1 MVSKQRKDK
10 GVLRVGGV
18 VTTDSGS
25 LCLSKCILLTMLAL
39 FLSVTCATAN
49 VSLEPIAVMNIDDDG
64 RLLNYPHSV
73 FYDAVEDEIYLANGG
88 TSRIVVYGS
97 DFYPGMSI
105 GVSRGVEAPRGG
117 TVLENGD
124 VYLLQVRN
132 ANSERPRITVLN
144 GAFFVEREIFLDEIP
159 EAEDFSPRQLA
170 ISRDGLIYLIGSSN
184 RGALVLDGEGNFLRR
199 LRPRDRTAR
208 AVVDDEEEVIETAAQ
223 QNEPLVAIVEE
234 EAAPSM
240 GDIPEEF
247 RPRSGRL
254 DLSAQDEDGLSP
266 VIVNNVTIDSR
277 GRLYLLSTETSK
289 VYVYG
294 PDEVFL
300 FSFGSKGGT
309 PRHLSQPRAVAIDEE
324 RELIY
329 VSDYMRHS
337 ILAYSMKGEY
347 KFEFGGR
354 GSAPG
359 WFNFPEDMTINK
371 KGQLIVADLFNRRV
385 QVLEV
390 KYEESTPVPPVQPG
404 GQGAGAVPG
413 LRSSPAPAEE
423 VTEEVTEGVTEVQEV
438 SPGTDDS
445 GNQEVSAPFVD
456 ETSGG
461 LRETQIEETIIV
473 DP

>member
-1 MVSKQRKDK
+1 MVSKQRKD
-10 GVLRVGGV
+10 RVFQTVGDCGFI
-18 VTTDSGS
+18 DSGGPG
-25 LCLSKCILLTMLAL
+25 LWTCVLLMTLAL
-39 FLSVTCATAN
+39 MLSATSATAN
-49 VSLEPIAVMNIDDDG
+49 VSLEPIAVMTIDDDG

-73 FYDAVEDEIYLANGG
+73 FYDPVQDEIYLANGG

-97 DFYPGMSI
+97 DFFPGMSI

-117 TVLENGD
+117 TVLDNGD
-124 VYLLQVRN
+124 VYVLQVRN
-132 ANSERPRITVLN
+132 ASSERPRITVLN

-159 EAEDFSPRQLA
+159 EAADYSPRQLA
-170 ISRDGLIYLIGSSN
+170 ISRDGLIYLTGSSN
-184 RGALVLDGEGNFLRR
+184 RGALVLDAEGNFLRR

-208 AVVDDEEEVIETAAQ
+208 VVVDDEDEVIEGAAQ
-223 QNEPLVAIVEE
+223 QNESLVTIVEE
-234 EAAPSM
+234 VAPPSM

-254 DLSAQDEDGLSP
+254 DPSAQDQDGLSP
-266 VIVNNVTIDSR
+266 VIVNDVTIDSR

-337 ILAYSMKGEY
+337 ILAYSMTGEY

-354 GSAPG
+354 GAAPG

-390 KYEESTPVPPVQPG
+390 KYEESPPEPAVSRDR
-404 GQGAGAVPG
+404 GARGTPG
-413 LRSSPAPAEE
+413 LRSSPASADEVTDEVRGSEE
-423 VTEEVTEGVTEVQEV
+423 VEPVTDEVGGEE
-438 SPGTDDS
+438 GT
-445 GNQEVSAPFVD
+445 APLS
-456 ETSGG
+456 EEAAGA
-461 LRETQIEETIIV
+461 LREAQIEETIIV

>member
-132 ANSERPRITVLN
+132 VNSERPRITVLN

-159 EAEDFSPRQLA
+159 EAADFSPRQLA
-170 ISRDGLIYLIGSSN
+170 ISRDGLIYLTGSSN

-208 AVVDDEEEVIETAAQ
+208 AVVEDEDEVIEAAAQ
-223 QNEPLVAIVEE
+223 QNEPLVTIAEE
-234 EAAPSM
+234 VAPPNM

-254 DLSAQDEDGLSP
+254 EPSAQDQDGLSP
-266 VIVNNVTIDSR
+266 VIVNDVTIDSR

-324 RELIY
+324 QELIY
-329 VSDYMRHS
+329 VADYMRHS
-337 ILAYSMKGEY
+337 TLAYSMTGEY
-347 KFEFGGR
+347 QFEFGGR
-354 GSAPG
+354 GTAPG

-390 KYEESTPVPPVQPG
+390 TYEESSPSLELPDEG
-404 GQGAGAVPG
+404 GTRAVPG

-423 VTEEVTEGVTEVQEV
+423 VTEEVTEVQEV

-445 GNQEVSAPFVD
+445 GNQEVNA
-456 ETSGG
+456 
-461 LRETQIEETIIV
+461 
-473 DP
+473 

>member
-1 MVSKQRKDK
+1 MTAALILSAT
-10 GVLRVGGV
+10 GV
-18 VTTDSGS
+18 
-25 LCLSKCILLTMLAL
+25 
-39 FLSVTCATAN
+39 TAN
-49 VSLEPIAVMNIDDDG
+49 VSLEPIAVMTIDDDG

-73 FYDAVEDEIYLANGG
+73 FYDPVQDEIYLANGG
-88 TSRIVVYGS
+88 TSRVVVYGS
-97 DFYPGMSI
+97 DFFPGMSI

-117 TVLENGD
+117 TVLNNGD
-124 VYLLQVRN
+124 VYVLQVRN

-159 EAEDFSPRQLA
+159 EAADYSPRQLA
-170 ISRDGLIYLIGSSN
+170 ISRDGLIYLTGSSN
-184 RGALVLDGEGNFLRR
+184 RGALVLDDEGNFLRR
-199 LRPRDRTAR
+199 LRPRDQTAR
-208 AVVDDEEEVIETAAQ
+208 GVVEEEDEEVEATAQ
-223 QNEPLVAIVEE
+223 ENEPLVAIAEE
-234 EAAPSM
+234 TAAPSM

-254 DLSAQDEDGLSP
+254 DPSAQDQDGLSP
-266 VIVNNVTIDSR
+266 VIVNDVTIDSR

-329 VSDYMRHS
+329 VADYMRHS
-337 ILAYSMKGEY
+337 ILAYSMTGEF

-354 GSAPG
+354 GTAPG

-371 KGQLIVADLFNRRV
+371 RGQLIVADLFNRRV

-390 KYEESTPVPPVQPG
+390 KFEESAPVPELPSDR
-404 GQGAGAVPG
+404 GAGGTPG
-413 LRSSPAPAEE
+413 LRSSPAAAGELTDEATGAEE
-423 VTEEVTEGVTEVQEV
+423 INPVTDDVGEQEV
-438 SPGTDDS
+438 GPPLFEEADG
-445 GNQEVSAPFVD
+445 A
-456 ETSGG
+456 